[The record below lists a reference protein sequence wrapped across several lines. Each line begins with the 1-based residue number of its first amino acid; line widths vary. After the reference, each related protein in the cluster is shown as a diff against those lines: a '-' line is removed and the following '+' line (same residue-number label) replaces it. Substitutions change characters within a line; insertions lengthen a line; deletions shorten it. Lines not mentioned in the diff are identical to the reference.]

1 MAEPQEKLLEMSITS
16 DEDVIIARQK
26 VRSLAQQLGFSM
38 LDQTRVVTA
47 VSELGRNIVV
57 HAGKGDMN
65 VFRAEEGERSGISIT
80 FSDNGPG
87 ITDVDQALTDG
98 YSSVGSMGLGL
109 KGASR
114 LVDTFHIDS
123 NPGAGT
129 TITITKWL

>member
-1 MAEPQEKLLEMSITS
+1 MAEPREKLFEMPITS
-16 DEDVIIARQK
+16 DEDVIMARQK
-26 VRSLAQQLGFSM
+26 VRAIAQQLGFSM

-65 VFRAEEGERSGISIT
+65 VFRAEEGERSGISII

-114 LVDTFHIDS
+114 LVDRFDIDS

-129 TITITKWL
+129 TITNTKWL

>member
-1 MAEPQEKLLEMSITS
+1 MAEPQEKLLEMQITS

-26 VRSLAQQLGFSM
+26 VRAIAQQLGFSM

-57 HAGKGDMN
+57 HAGEGEMN
-65 VFRAEEGERSGISIT
+65 VSRTEDGDRTGISII
-80 FSDNGPG
+80 FRDNGPG

-114 LVDTFHIDS
+114 LVDRFDIDS
-123 NPGAGT
+123 KPGAGT

>member
-1 MAEPQEKLLEMSITS
+1 MAEPQEKLLEMPITS
-16 DEDVIIARQK
+16 DEDVITARQK
-26 VRSLAQQLGFSM
+26 VRAIAQQQGFSM

-57 HAGKGDMN
+57 HAGKGEMI
-65 VFRAEEGERSGISIT
+65 VYRAEEGDRDGISII
-80 FSDNGPG
+80 FADNGPG
-87 ITDVDQALTDG
+87 IADVDQALIDG
-98 YSSVGSMGLGL
+98 YSTVGSMGLGL

-114 LVDTFHIDS
+114 LVDRFNIES

>member
-1 MAEPQEKLLEMSITS
+1 MAEPQEKLLEMQITS

-26 VRSLAQQLGFSM
+26 VRAIAQQLGFSM

-57 HAGKGDMN
+57 HAGEGEMN
-65 VFRAEEGERSGISIT
+65 VSRTEDGDRIGISII
-80 FSDNGPG
+80 FRDNGPG

-114 LVDTFHIDS
+114 LVDRFDIDS
-123 NPGAGT
+123 KPGAGT

>member
-1 MAEPQEKLLEMSITS
+1 MAEPREKLFEMPITS
-16 DEDVIIARQK
+16 DEDVIMARQK
-26 VRSLAQQLGFSM
+26 VRAIAQQLGFSM

-65 VFRAEEGERSGISIT
+65 VFRAEEGERSGISII

-114 LVDTFHIDS
+114 LVDRFDIDS